1 MQSED
6 RLHFINK
13 EIITMS
19 KYETLWDWIKEN
31 KTEDFELSFDQIE
44 KITGIPLDHSF
55 LNSKKELL
63 SYGFCVD
70 KISLKNKVVRFKRI
84 QE

>member
-13 EIITMS
+13 EIIRMS

-44 KITGIPLDHSF
+44 KIAGIPLDHSF
-55 LNSKKELL
+55 LNYKKELM

-70 KISLKNKVVRFKRI
+70 KIYLKNKVVRFKRI